1 MLKWKLWWRNSLETP
16 QNPPNDHSK
25 DTLSHQETWRK
36 LLQGN
41 CLTISLI
48 GNLETLIRKESE
60 EESWWAQGAWLVDG
74 VWLCVAVCCVWQT
87 KLCGCVCGRPNCVGP
102 NTHSL
107 SVLHWLPC
115 WQHLSL
121 FAVKSCE
128 IFPCFLDEPR
138 GEQAK
143 YEEEKKQ
150 LQLWGVI
157 SWYES
162 TQESKVVWANS
173 DTASPLASDQTAPR
187 IFSSVWTMLNS
198 TTSLVAL

>member
-1 MLKWKLWWRNSLETP
+1 MGVIYRTTSYKENYIAIYLKMLKWKLWWRNSLETP

-128 IFPCFLDEPR
+128 VFRYFWMSQEESRQNMKKKKNNYNSEEWYHDMKAHKR
-138 GEQAK
+138 AK
-143 YEEEKKQ
+143 
-150 LQLWGVI
+150 
-157 SWYES
+157 
-162 TQESKVVWANS
+162 
-173 DTASPLASDQTAPR
+173 
-187 IFSSVWTMLNS
+187 
-198 TTSLVAL
+198 